1 MRIEKKQ
8 RLEQNT
14 GGAKRQ
20 DEGKRGK
27 SVREVVSERDGA
39 DVRMMDMFA
48 LPYTA
53 GAKETTAGWRWNLEE
68 EMDGRTRGST

>member
-1 MRIEKKQ
+1 MEKKQ

-14 GGAKRQ
+14 AQGAKRQ
-20 DEGKRGK
+20 DKEERGK
-27 SVREVVSERDGA
+27 FVREVVSERDG
-39 DVRMMDMFA
+39 VRMMDMFA

-53 GAKETTAGWRWNLEE
+53 GAKQTTAGWRWNLKE